1 MENELYI
8 YLIIFFVVVAGLL
21 FLLVFF
27 LPKPRLYLPYLKK
40 PYLLTKKER
49 ELFSILNECI
59 PSNYYIFPQIHIAS
73 IIEVK
78 KYEKEWQKYFNKIIS
93 KSIDF
98 VIFDKENISPILAI
112 ELDDNTHMYEKRII
126 RDEFVNNLFEE
137 VQIKLYRIKTSSL
150 DNRDALKKEIIQL
163 LETARVV

>member
-8 YLIIFFVVVAGLL
+8 YIIIFFAVVAGLL

-98 VIFDKENISPILAI
+98 VVFDNENISPILAI
-112 ELDDNTHMYEKRII
+112 ELDDVTHMQEKRII
-126 RDEFVNNLFEE
+126 RDDFVNSLFEE
-137 VQIKLYRIKTSSL
+137 VQIKLYRIKTADL
-150 DNRDALKKEIIQL
+150 NDRDTLKKEIIKL
-163 LETARVV
+163 LDASRTA

>member
-1 MENELYI
+1 MNDLYI
-8 YLIIFFVVVAGLL
+8 FLLLLFVIIVVVVV
-21 FLLVFF
+21 LLVIF

-40 PYLLTKKER
+40 PYLLTRKER
-49 ELFSILNECI
+49 ELFSILNDCV
-59 PSNYYIFPQIHIAS
+59 PNTYYVFPQIHIAS

-78 KYEKEWQKYFNKIIS
+78 KYEKEWQRYFNKIIS

-163 LETARVV
+163 LETARAV